1 MGGDGFESRTSPLWE
16 GNRLVITTSTGHRTE
31 LSTEHQ
37 ETWELDQ
44 NGMLG
49 ITITDRDAVS
59 ASRSNKLTYRRN
71 QAP

>member
-1 MGGDGFESRTSPLWE
+1 MGGDGFESRTSTLWE

-31 LSTEHQ
+31 LSTEHP